1 MLHMVGVRGSK
12 SKEKT
17 AVSDVIRIDDA
28 AADDRFA
35 RLRLIGWWDQ
45 ERLAR
50 ARVVVIGAGALG
62 NEIVK
67 DLALLGLKKVF
78 IADRDRIENSNLSRS
93 ILFRE
98 RDCGRS
104 KALVAAERA
113 AEIYPDIRVQPFDGN
128 IVYDLGQGIY
138 RWADVIL
145 GGLDNREARVAIN
158 LATARA
164 GKVWIDG
171 AIERLDG
178 VARVFDPATGPC
190 YECTMGEND
199 WKMLEARRSCALL
212 TRDEMELGKVPT
224 TPTTASIIAGIQ
236 VQEAIKY
243 LHGLETIAGQG
254 FVFDGTHH
262 QSYLVSYTR
271 KADCPAHDADE
282 PVETLTWQ
290 VSTTR
295 VGDLLERVR
304 SDLGPDAVIETGRDL
319 LASLHCAKCD
329 EDEPVFTS
337 LGKVTEAQG
346 RCPACQQP
354 RTPSLFHTIDG
365 RRTGLLDLMLGDIG
379 VPAWDV
385 FGGRSGMDQRF
396 YELSGDRALV
406 LGPLVDD
413 DSL

>member
-1 MLHMVGVRGSK
+1 M
-12 SKEKT
+12 
-17 AVSDVIRIDDA
+17 SDVIRIDGRGSGRPVRAVPADRLVGPGA
-28 AADDRFA
+28 AGPGAGRGDR
-35 RLRLIGWWDQ
+35 R
-45 ERLAR
+45 
-50 ARVVVIGAGALG
+50 GALG

-67 DLALLGLKKVF
+67 DLALLGRQERLRRRSRP
-78 IADRDRIENSNLSRS
+78 DRKLEPVAVDPVPRS
-93 ILFRE
+93 ATAAGPRPLWPPSE
-98 RDCGRS
+98 RPRFT
-104 KALVAAERA
+104 RT
-113 AEIYPDIRVQPFDGN
+113 IQVQPFVGN

-158 LATARA
+158 LAAARA

-212 TRDEMELGKVPT
+212 SRDEMELGKVPT

-271 KADCPAHDADE
+271 KADCPAHDADL
-282 PVETLTWQ
+282 PVETLPWQ

-295 VGDLLERVR
+295 AGDLLERVR

-319 LASLHCAKCD
+319 LASLHCSKCG
-329 EDEPVFTS
+329 EDEPVFAS

-346 RCPACQQP
+346 RCPACREP
-354 RTPSLFHTIDG
+354 RTPAAVPHDRRPPRRPAGLDAGRDRRPSL
-365 RRTGLLDLMLGDIG
+365 
-379 VPAWDV
+379 
-385 FGGRSGMDQRF
+385 GRSGRPRRHGSAV
-396 YELSGDRALV
+396 LRARRRPRPRARAA
-406 LGPLVDD
+406 GRR
-413 DSL
+413 